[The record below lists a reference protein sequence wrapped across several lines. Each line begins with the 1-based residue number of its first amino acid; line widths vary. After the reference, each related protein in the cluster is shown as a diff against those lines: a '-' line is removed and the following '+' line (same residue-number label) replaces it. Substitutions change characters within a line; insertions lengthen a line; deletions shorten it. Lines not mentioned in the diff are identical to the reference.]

1 MAIDSRNEVLCLVQK
16 RGESLKKQNKTTH
29 ITNNCGRSLDLH
41 YINKCPEGN
50 YKLIIQAHF
59 SYSSVKSWFKDNN
72 LETPVALN
80 LKCQFYGCSTF
91 STLISSSAFQQ
102 ITNVHL
108 PWLCSTP
115 KQNRMV
121 VMRGGKFKKSG
132 CYTMYTFT
140 GTLQFTKSSPLPNC
154 IHI

>member
-1 MAIDSRNEVLCLVQK
+1 MAKQRDGHWQQK
-16 RGESLKKQNKTTH
+16 RGALFSAKEGRKSKKKKNKTTH

-91 STLISSSAFQQ
+91 STLISSSAF
-102 ITNVHL
+102 
-108 PWLCSTP
+108 
-115 KQNRMV
+115 
-121 VMRGGKFKKSG
+121 
-132 CYTMYTFT
+132 
-140 GTLQFTKSSPLPNC
+140 
-154 IHI
+154 